1 LIQITKEYE
10 LLNYSEHGTVI
21 DSIFYCIEESEIEMY
36 QPPQPSYNP
45 RDPPLA
51 VGARKILA
59 ARRRK

>member
-1 LIQITKEYE
+1 
-10 LLNYSEHGTVI
+10 VI